1 MNIENNTNN
10 NSVENYQIIPIM
22 PEAMA
27 IFQIDKK
34 KHQEFKAKIEHLMD
48 TADDKY
54 RRDVPPEDKRE
65 FLCNNRFQNVLL
77 DFPDLKELHS
87 ILEESALD
95 FIKKTGFT
103 CDQVVITDAW
113 VNKYRLGS
121 TLPTHRHANSYIS
134 GNYFIN
140 YDKSINSPLTFT
152 NDRVVTS
159 QAPAIKLEP
168 DKSNKTPYNRPDY
181 SILCDE
187 GTVLL
192 WKSHLLHG
200 YSKPEMGDNRLTLS
214 FNVMPKVMATGKQFS
229 YAVDENTRV

>member
-214 FNVMPKVMATGKQFS
+214 FNVMPKIAGVGEQFS
-229 YAVDENTRV
+229 FAVEENNRV

>member
-1 MNIENNTNN
+1 MNIEDNTDI
-10 NSVENYQIIPIM
+10 NSVENFQIIPIM
-22 PEAMA
+22 PEAIA
-27 IFQIDKK
+27 VFQIGKE
-34 KHQEFKAKIEHLMD
+34 KHLEFKEKIEHLMD

-77 DFPDLKELHS
+77 DFPDLKELHL

-214 FNVMPKVMATGKQFS
+214 FNVMPKIAGVGEQFS
-229 YAVDENTRV
+229 FAVEENNRV

>member
-1 MNIENNTNN
+1 MNIKDDTNI
-10 NSVENYQIIPIM
+10 NSVESFQIIPIM

-27 IFQIDKK
+27 VYKIDKE

-65 FLCNNRFQNVLL
+65 FLCNNRHQNVLL
-77 DFPDLKELHS
+77 DFPGLEELH
-87 ILEESALD
+87 LVLKESALY
-95 FIKKTGFT
+95 FIKESGFT
-103 CDQVVITDAW
+103 CDEVVITDAW
-113 VNKYRLGS
+113 LNKYRLGS

-159 QAPAIKLEP
+159 QAPSIKLDS
-168 DKSNKTPYNRPDY
+168 DKSKKTPYNRPDY
-181 SILCDE
+181 SIICDE

-192 WKSHLLHG
+192 WKSHILHG

-214 FNVMPKVMATGKQFS
+214 FNVMPKVAGIGDQFS
-229 YAVDENTRV
+229 FSIGENNRV